1 MKNKLNIHIM
11 KLSTISL
18 LSVGV
23 GFLMYGGY
31 QTYLASSST
40 QHIMKQSKGIKDVY
54 GQGAKGKEEHQN
66 RIAFDK
72 IYYKYV
78 KADDSTLVNVDHAIP
93 VLLSKKLTTLAKKTG
108 VYYTDSYSDKAK
120 EFALYTSIQNDY
132 IALWQKNKVNHVFA
146 KDVRPSTIYLFNSN
160 HYNDLQTLLAINPN
174 NQYPIWMTSQMQA
187 MGNDAIRVET
197 LMQSVSNYFDFP
209 TSTKAWYVTH
219 SFTSGTQSDLL
230 SAYDDLGYNWKIL
243 SFLPSLLDASTA
255 AGLKNQDM
263 QQKVND
269 ANAKIAS
276 INAASIA
283 SSQAKAESESIA
295 SSEKAASEASS
306 KASESAKSSQSN
318 DASSNSN
325 SNNDSSSKSSDTSQS
340 SNNASSSQSQSSD
353 SSNEMP
359 DYVGRSVD
367 IAIAWAKQHNVRLM
381 TQPLTSGNYADRE
394 IISQSKNGDT
404 YYISYYQGN

>member
-1 MKNKLNIHIM
+1 M

>member
-1 MKNKLNIHIM
+1 M
-11 KLSTISL
+11 KLSTVSL

-31 QTYLASSST
+31 QTYIASSST
-40 QHIMKQSKGIKDVY
+40 QHVMKQSKGIKDVY
-54 GQGAKGKEEHQN
+54 GQGAKGKEEHRN
-66 RIAFDK
+66 RATFDK

-78 KADDSTLVNVDHAIP
+78 KADDSSLVNTDVAIP
-93 VLLSKKLTTLAKKTG
+93 SSLSKKLTALAKKTG

-120 EFALYTSIQNDY
+120 EFAIYTSIQNDY

-174 NQYPIWMTSQMQA
+174 NQYPIWMTSQMQS
-187 MGNDAIRVET
+187 MGNDAIKVET
-197 LMQSVSNYFDFP
+197 LMQSVSKYFDFP
-209 TSTKAWYVTH
+209 TPTKAWYVTH
-219 SFTSGTQSDLL
+219 NFTSGTQSGLL
-230 SAYDDLGYNWKIL
+230 SAYDNLGYNWKIL
-243 SFLPSLLDASTA
+243 SFLPALLDASLA
-255 AGLKNQDM
+255 AGLKNEDM
-263 QQKVND
+263 QQKVDD

-283 SSQAKAESESIA
+283 SSQAKAKSESIA

-306 KASESAKSSQSN
+306 KAIESAKNSQSN
-318 DASSNSN
+318 DASSNS
-325 SNNDSSSKSSDTSQS
+325 SSSSSSSDSSSKSSATSQS
-340 SNNASSSQSQSSD
+340 SSSSSSASSQSQSSD
-353 SSNEMP
+353 LSNEMP
-359 DYVGRSVD
+359 NYVGRSVD

>member
-1 MKNKLNIHIM
+1 M

-306 KASESAKSSQSN
+306 KARESAKSSQSN

-340 SNNASSSQSQSSD
+340 SNNASSSQGQSSD

>member
-1 MKNKLNIHIM
+1 M
-11 KLSTISL
+11 KLSAVSL

-31 QTYLASSST
+31 ETYLASSST

-54 GQGAKGKEEHQN
+54 GQGKKGKEEHQN
-66 RIAFDK
+66 RITFDK

-78 KADDSTLVNVDHAIP
+78 KADDSTLVNTDHTIP
-93 VLLSKKLTTLAKKTG
+93 LSLSKKLTVLAKKTG

-120 EFALYTSIQNDY
+120 EFAIYTSIQNDY
-132 IALWQKNKVNHVFA
+132 VALWQKNKVNHVFA

-187 MGNDAIRVET
+187 MGNDAIKVET
-197 LMQSVSNYFDFP
+197 LMQSISNYFDFP

-243 SFLPSLLDASTA
+243 SFLPALLDASTA

-263 QQKVND
+263 QQRVNE

-318 DASSNSN
+318 DASSNSG
-325 SNNDSSSKSSDTSQS
+325 SDSSSKSSDASQS
-340 SNNASSSQSQSSD
+340 SSNASSSQSQSSD

-359 DYVGRSVD
+359 NYVGRSVD

-404 YYISYYQGN
+404 YYISYYQDN

>member
-306 KASESAKSSQSN
+306 KARESAKSSQSN

>member
-1 MKNKLNIHIM
+1 MKNKFNIHIM
-11 KLSTISL
+11 KLSTVSL

-66 RIAFDK
+66 RIMFDK

-78 KADDSTLVNVDHAIP
+78 KADDSTLVNTDLTIP
-93 VLLSKKLTTLAKKTG
+93 LSLSKKLTALAKKTG

-120 EFALYTSIQNDY
+120 EFAIYASIQNDY
-132 IALWQKNKVNHVFA
+132 VALWQKNKVNHAFA

-187 MGNDAIRVET
+187 MGNDAIKVET

-243 SFLPSLLDASTA
+243 SFLPALLDASTA

-263 QQKVND
+263 QQRVNE

-306 KASESAKSSQSN
+306 KASESAKSSRSN
-318 DASSNSN
+318 DASSNSG
-325 SNNDSSSKSSDTSQS
+325 SDSSPKSSDASQS
-340 SNNASSSQSQSSD
+340 SSNASSSQSQSSD

-359 DYVGRSVD
+359 NYVGRSVD

>member
-1 MKNKLNIHIM
+1 M

-66 RIAFDK
+66 RIVFDK

-93 VLLSKKLTTLAKKTG
+93 VSLSKKLTTLAKKTG
-108 VYYTDSYSDKAK
+108 MYYTDSYSDKAK

-132 IALWQKNKVNHVFA
+132 IALWEKNKVNHVFA
-146 KDVRPSTIYLFNSN
+146 KDVRPSAIYLFNSN

-187 MGNDAIRVET
+187 MGNDAIKVEN

-230 SAYDDLGYNWKIL
+230 SAYDNLGYKWKIL
-243 SFLPSLLDASTA
+243 SFLPALLDASTA

-263 QQKVND
+263 QQKLND

-276 INAASIA
+276 IKAASIA

-306 KASESAKSSQSN
+306 KASESAKSSQSK

-325 SNNDSSSKSSDTSQS
+325 SNNDSSSKASDTSQS
-340 SNNASSSQSQSSD
+340 SNNASSSSQSQSSD
-353 SSNEMP
+353 SSDEMP
-359 DYVGRSVD
+359 NYVGRSVD

>member
-1 MKNKLNIHIM
+1 M
-11 KLSTISL
+11 KLSTVSL

-54 GQGAKGKEEHQN
+54 GQGVKGKEEHQN
-66 RIAFDK
+66 RITFDK

-78 KADDSTLVNVDHAIP
+78 KADDSTLVNTNNAIP
-93 VLLSKKLTTLAKKTG
+93 VSLSKKLTALAKKTG

-120 EFALYTSIQNDY
+120 EFAIYTSIQNDY
-132 IALWQKNKVNHVFA
+132 IALWQKKNVNHVFA

-187 MGNDAIRVET
+187 MGNDAIKVET
-197 LMQSVSNYFDFP
+197 LMHSVSNYFAFP

-219 SFTSGTQSDLL
+219 SFTSGTQSNLL
-230 SAYDDLGYNWKIL
+230 SEYDHLGYNWKIL
-243 SFLPSLLDASTA
+243 SFLPALLDASTA

-263 QQKVND
+263 QQRVNA

-318 DASSNSN
+318 DASSNNSSSSSNNNN
-325 SNNDSSSKSSDTSQS
+325 SNSSSKSSDASQS
-340 SNNASSSQSQSSD
+340 SSNVSSSQSQSSGLSD
-353 SSNEMP
+353 EMP
-359 DYVGRSVD
+359 NYVGRSVD

>member
-1 MKNKLNIHIM
+1 M
-11 KLSTISL
+11 KLSTVSL

-40 QHIMKQSKGIKDVY
+40 QHIMKQSKSIKDVY
-54 GQGAKGKEEHQN
+54 GLGAKGKEEHQN
-66 RIAFDK
+66 RITFDK

-78 KADDSTLVNVDHAIP
+78 KADDSTLVNTDNAIP
-93 VLLSKKLTTLAKKTG
+93 VSLSKKLTALAKKTG
-108 VYYTDSYSDKAK
+108 IYYTDSYSDKAK
-120 EFALYTSIQNDY
+120 EFAIYTSIQNDY
-132 IALWQKNKVNHVFA
+132 IALWQKKKVNHVFA

-174 NQYPIWMTSQMQA
+174 NQYPIWMTSQMQV
-187 MGNDAIRVET
+187 MGNDAIKVET

-219 SFTSGTQSDLL
+219 SFTSGTQSNLL

-243 SFLPSLLDASTA
+243 SFLPALLDASTA

-263 QQKVND
+263 QQRVND

-276 INAASIA
+276 IKAASIA

-325 SNNDSSSKSSDTSQS
+325 SSSNSSSSSKPSDTSQS
-340 SNNASSSQSQSSD
+340 SSTASSSQSQSSD

-359 DYVGRSVD
+359 NYVGRSVD

-381 TQPLTSGNYADRE
+381 TQPLTSGNHADRE